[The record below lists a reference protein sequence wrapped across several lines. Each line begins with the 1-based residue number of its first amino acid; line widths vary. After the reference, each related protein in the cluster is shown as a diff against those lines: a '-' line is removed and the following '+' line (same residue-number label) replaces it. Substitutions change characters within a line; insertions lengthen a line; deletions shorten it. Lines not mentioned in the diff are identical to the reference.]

1 MKIAW
6 QKRLKLS
13 QIITSKIDLAE
24 NVEIYPCKFIE
35 NFISQEITKA
45 EKEMVKELKSW
56 DLGAI
61 PQTDDYANG
70 WNDCRKH
77 FGKGRK
83 RLIDY
88 LERKK

>member
-1 MKIAW
+1 MKKAW
-6 QKRLKLS
+6 EKRFNELWE
-13 QIITSKIDLAE
+13 DLD
-24 NVEIYPCKFIE
+24 NSDGSYYTQRQRIE
-35 NFISQEITKA
+35 SFISQEITKT

-77 FGKGRK
+77 FGKGKR